1 MTVRG
6 VAVTAFERMYM
17 RKLSKVFVGLG
28 LLALV
33 AAAVAYGANGKKSA
47 SDTLVFASSADPVAL
62 DGALISD
69 GESGRVIIQIYEG
82 LVALKPGTTTVVP
95 SLATSWKASPNGKS
109 WTFTLRQGVKFS
121 DGTPFNA
128 AAVCYNFDRWYNFT
142 GSFQNPSA
150 TYYWQ
155 TVFGGFKTYDPNSGA
170 PKGSLFASCKTRGTS
185 SVTIALT
192 APSAAFLGALS
203 LPSFSME
210 SPTAMEK
217 YGANQ
222 GSVDASGVFH
232 PTGTYA
238 TPHPTGT
245 GPFMLQ
251 SWTRGDKLTL
261 VRNPNYWGTKAKL
274 STLIFRPIA
283 DNAARLQALQNGEI
297 QGYDLVE
304 PQDIPTIKRDSN
316 LKLLSRP
323 PFNVGIVGMNQSM
336 PPMNNLKVRQAIAYG
351 LDRASVVKAFYA
363 GRGVVA
369 KEFQPPSLFG
379 YSNTVKQYTYNP
391 AKSKALLKAAGLK
404 LPVTINFWYPTSVSR
419 PYMPDPVKNFQAFS
433 ASLTKA
439 GFKVV
444 PHAAP
449 WNPDYLGGVQAGKA
463 QVYLYGW
470 TGDYGD
476 PDDFDGVFFRTP
488 QKQWGFNNPAIFNIL
503 TKARD
508 ETSIEKRIALYKQA
522 NNMIMNFLPGVP
534 YVHTSPALAFDK
546 NVNGYV
552 PSPVDIQ
559 FFSSVSIG

>member
-1 MTVRG
+1 MSKLTK
-6 VAVTAFERMYM
+6 AF
-17 RKLSKVFVGLG
+17 LTLG

-33 AAAVAYGANGKKSA
+33 VVAVAYGARAHKTA
-47 SDTLVFASSADPVAL
+47 SDTLVFGSSADPVAL

-69 GESGRVIIQIYEG
+69 GESGRVIIQIYQG
-82 LVALKPGTTTVVP
+82 LVGLQPGTTTVVP
-95 SLATSWKASPNGKS
+95 MLALSWKSSTDGKS
-109 WTFTLRQGVKFS
+109 WTFNLRKNVKFS

-128 AAVCYNFDRWYNFT
+128 AAVCFNFNRWYNFT

-155 TVFGGFKTYDPNSGA
+155 TVFGGFKTYDPKSGA
-170 PKGSLFASCKTRGTS
+170 PKGSLYKSCKVVNNSTA
-185 SVTIALT
+185 TINLT
-192 APSAAFLGALS
+192 APSASFIAALS
-203 LPSFSME
+203 LPSFSIG
-210 SPTAMEK
+210 SPTAMQK
-217 YGANQ
+217 YGADQ
-222 GSVDASGVFH
+222 GTVDASGVFH

-238 TPHPTGT
+238 TQHPTGT

-251 SWTRGDKLTL
+251 SWAIGDKLVL
-261 VRNPNYWGTKAKL
+261 VRNPNYWGTPAKL
-274 STLIFRPIA
+274 STLIFKPIA

-304 PQDIPTIKRDSN
+304 PQDIPTIQGDSN

-336 PPMNNLKVRQAIAYG
+336 PPMNNIKVRQAVAYG
-351 LDRASVVKAFYA
+351 LDRQSVVKAFYG

-379 YSNTVKQYTYNP
+379 YSNSVKQYPYNP
-391 AKSKALLKAAGLK
+391 AKSRALLKAAGLK
-404 LPVTINFWYPTSVSR
+404 LPVKITFWYPTSVSR
-419 PYMPDPVKNFQAFS
+419 PYMPDPQKNFEAFS

-449 WNPDYLGGVQAGKA
+449 WNPDYLGGVQDGKA

-470 TGDYGD
+470 TGDFGD

-488 QKQWGFNNPAIFNIL
+488 EKQWGFNNPAIFNIL

-508 ETSIEKRIALYKQA
+508 ESNIENRIALYKQA

-534 YVHTSPALAFDK
+534 YVHTSPALAFQK

>member
-1 MTVRG
+1 MT
-6 VAVTAFERMYM
+6 
-17 RKLSKVFVGLG
+17 KLTKA
-28 LLALV
+28 LLASGLATLV
-33 AAAVAYGANGKKSA
+33 VVAVAYGARVHKTAN
-47 SDTLVFASSADPVAL
+47 DTLVFGSSADPVAL

-69 GESGRVIIQIYEG
+69 GESGRVIIQIYQG
-82 LVALKPGTTTVVP
+82 LVGLKPGTTEVVP
-95 SLATSWKASPNGKS
+95 SLALSWKSSSNGKA
-109 WTFTLRQGVKFS
+109 WTFNLRKNVKFS
-121 DGTPFNA
+121 DGTPLNA
-128 AAVCYNFDRWYNFT
+128 AAVCFNFNRWYNFT

-155 TVFGGFKTYDPNSGA
+155 TVFGGFKTYDPKSGA
-170 PKGSLFASCKTRGTS
+170 PKGSLYKSCKAANAST
-185 SVTIALT
+185 VTINLT
-192 APSAAFLGALS
+192 APSASFLAALS
-203 LPSFSME
+203 LPSFSIE
-210 SPTAMEK
+210 SPTAMQK
-217 YGANQ
+217 YGADQ
-222 GSVDASGVFH
+222 GTVDASGVFH

-238 TPHPTGT
+238 TQHPTGT

-251 SWTRGDKLTL
+251 SWTIGDKLVL
-261 VRNPNYWGTKAKL
+261 VRNPNYWGPPAKL
-274 STLIFRPIA
+274 STLIFKPIA

-304 PQDIPTIKRDSN
+304 PQDIPTVKGDSN

-323 PFNVGIVGMNQSM
+323 PFNVGIVGMNQSI
-336 PPMNNLKVRQAIAYG
+336 PPMNNIKVRQAVAYG
-351 LDRASVVKAFYA
+351 LDRSSVVKAFYG

-379 YSNTVKQYTYNP
+379 YSNSVKQYPFNP
-391 AKSKALLKAAGLK
+391 AKSRALLKAAGLK
-404 LPVTINFWYPTSVSR
+404 LPVKISFWYPTSVSR
-419 PYMPDPVKNFQAFS
+419 PYMPDPQKNFEAFS
-433 ASLTKA
+433 GSLTKA

-449 WNPDYLGGVQAGKA
+449 WNPDYLGGVQDGKA

-470 TGDYGD
+470 TGDFGD
-476 PDDFDGVFFRTP
+476 PDDFAGVFFRTP

-508 ETSIEKRIALYKQA
+508 ESNLAKRIALYKQA
-522 NNMIMNFLPGVP
+522 NNMIMDFLPGVP
-534 YVHTSPALAFDK
+534 YVHTSPALAFQK

>member
-1 MTVRG
+1 
-6 VAVTAFERMYM
+6 M
-17 RKLSKVFVGLG
+17 RKLTKA
-28 LLALV
+28 LLALGLV
-33 AAAVAYGANGKKSA
+33 TLVVVAVAYGARAHKTA
-47 SDTLVFASSADPVAL
+47 SDTLVFGSSADPVAL

-69 GESGRVIIQIYEG
+69 GESGRVVIQIYQG
-82 LVALKPGTTTVVP
+82 LVGLKPGTTTVVP
-95 SLATSWKASPNGKS
+95 SLALSWKSTAGGKS
-109 WTFTLRQGVKFS
+109 WTFNLRKNVKFS

-128 AAVCYNFDRWYNFT
+128 AAVCFNFNRWYNFT

-155 TVFGGFKTYDPNSGA
+155 TVFGGFKTYDPKSGA
-170 PKGSLFASCKTRGTS
+170 PKGSLYKSCKVVNNSTA
-185 SVTIALT
+185 TINLT
-192 APSAAFLGALS
+192 APSASFIAALS
-203 LPSFSME
+203 LPSFSMG
-210 SPTAMEK
+210 SPTAMQK

-222 GSVDASGVFH
+222 GTVDASGVFH

-238 TPHPTGT
+238 TQHPTGT

-251 SWTRGDKLTL
+251 SWTIGDKLVL
-261 VRNPNYWGTKAKL
+261 VRNPNYWGPPAKL
-274 STLIFRPIA
+274 STLIFKPIA

-304 PQDIPTIKRDSN
+304 PQDIPTIKSDGN

-336 PPMNNLKVRQAIAYG
+336 PPMNNIKVRQAVAYG
-351 LDRASVVKAFYA
+351 LDRQSVVKAFYG

-379 YSNTVKQYTYNP
+379 YSNNVKQYPYNP
-391 AKSKALLKAAGLK
+391 AKSRALLKAAGLK
-404 LPVTINFWYPTSVSR
+404 LPVKITFWYPTSVSR
-419 PYMPDPVKNFQAFS
+419 PYMPDPEKNFEAFS

-449 WNPDYLGGVQAGKA
+449 WNPDYLGGVQDGKA

-470 TGDYGD
+470 TGDFGD

-488 QKQWGFNNPAIFNIL
+488 QKQWGFNNPAIFKIL

-508 ETSIEKRIALYKQA
+508 ESNIENRISLYKQA

-534 YVHTSPALAFDK
+534 YVHTSPALAFQK

>member
-1 MTVRG
+1 
-6 VAVTAFERMYM
+6 M
-17 RKLSKVFVGLG
+17 RKLSKVFVALG

-33 AAAVAYGANGKKSA
+33 AAAVAYGASSHKSA

-82 LVALKPGTTTVVP
+82 LVALKPGTTIVVP
-95 SLATSWKASPNGKS
+95 SLATKWKASPDGKK
-109 WTFTLRQGVKFS
+109 WTFTLRSGVKFS
-121 DGTPFNA
+121 DGTAMDA
-128 AAVCYNFDRWYNFT
+128 AAVCYNFNRWYNFT

-155 TVFGGFKTYDPNSGA
+155 TVFGGFKTYDPKSGA
-170 PKGSLFASCKTRGTS
+170 PKGSLFSSCTATGS
-185 SVTIALT
+185 STVTIALT

-203 LPSFSME
+203 LPSFFIG
-210 SPTAMEK
+210 SPTAMQK
-217 YGANQ
+217 YGADQ
-222 GSVDASGVFH
+222 GSVDSDGVFH

-238 TPHPTGT
+238 TEHPTGT

-251 SWTRGDKLTL
+251 SWTRGDKLVL
-261 VRNPNYWGTKAKL
+261 VRNPDYWGKKAIL
-274 STLIFRPIA
+274 SQLIFRPIA

-304 PQDIPTIKRDSN
+304 PQDVATIKGDSN
-316 LKLLSRP
+316 LQLLSRP

-336 PPMNNLKVRQAIAYG
+336 PPMNNLKVRQAVAYG
-351 LDRASVVKAFYA
+351 LDRATVVKAFYG
-363 GRGVVA
+363 GRGQVA

-379 YSNTVKQYTYNP
+379 YSNTVKQYPYNP
-391 AKSKALLKAAGLK
+391 AKAKALLKAAGLK

-419 PYMPDPVKNFQAFS
+419 PYMPDPVKNFEAFS
-433 ASLTKA
+433 ASLTKS

-463 QVYLYGW
+463 QVFLYGW

-508 ETSIEKRIALYKQA
+508 ETSIAKRVALYKQA
-522 NNMIMNFLPGVP
+522 NNMIMDFLPGVP

-546 NVNGYV
+546 NVKGYV

-559 FFSSVSIG
+559 LFSGVSIG

>member
-1 MTVRG
+1 
-6 VAVTAFERMYM
+6 M
-17 RKLSKVFVGLG
+17 RKLSKVFVALG

-33 AAAVAYGANGKKSA
+33 AAAVAYGASSHKSA

-82 LVALKPGTTTVVP
+82 LVALKPGTTIVVP
-95 SLATSWKASPNGKS
+95 SLATKWKASPDGKK
-109 WTFTLRQGVKFS
+109 WTFTLRSGVKFS
-121 DGTPFNA
+121 DGTAMDA
-128 AAVCYNFDRWYNFT
+128 AAVCYNFNRWYNFT

-155 TVFGGFKTYDPNSGA
+155 TVFGGFKTYDPKSGA
-170 PKGSLFASCKTRGTS
+170 PKGSLFSSCTATGS
-185 SVTIALT
+185 STVTIALT

-203 LPSFSME
+203 LPSFFIG
-210 SPTAMEK
+210 SPTAMQK
-217 YGANQ
+217 YGADQ
-222 GSVDASGVFH
+222 GSVDSDGVFH

-238 TPHPTGT
+238 TEHPTGT

-251 SWTRGDKLTL
+251 SWTRGDKLVL
-261 VRNPNYWGTKAKL
+261 VRNPDYWGKKAIL
-274 STLIFRPIA
+274 SQLIFRPIA

-304 PQDIPTIKRDSN
+304 PQDVATIKGDSN
-316 LKLLSRP
+316 LQLLSRP

-336 PPMNNLKVRQAIAYG
+336 PPMNNLKVRQAVAYG
-351 LDRASVVKAFYA
+351 LDRATVVKAFYG
-363 GRGVVA
+363 GRGQVA

-379 YSNTVKQYTYNP
+379 YSNTVKQYPYNP
-391 AKSKALLKAAGLK
+391 AKAKALLKAAGLK

-419 PYMPDPVKNFQAFS
+419 PYMPDPVKNFEAFS
-433 ASLTKA
+433 ASLTKS

-463 QVYLYGW
+463 QVFLYGW

-508 ETSIEKRIALYKQA
+508 ETSISKRVALYKQA
-522 NNMIMNFLPGVP
+522 NNMIMDFLPGVP

-546 NVNGYV
+546 NVKGYV

-559 FFSSVSIG
+559 LFSGVSIG